1 MLDMKRHF
9 ADRFALIMPWAVAC
23 AAMVFATGCA
33 SLTIEPRTHLIPAER
48 VYSDQDWARVLQD
61 VVRDGLVDYQ
71 TLSVNREPLERYYA
85 LLSVTGPGLTPD
97 QFTERNDRVAYWVNS
112 HNALVLLAVLGRY
125 PISTMYDLSLPSL
138 AYDYRF
144 TVDGRP
150 ITLSAIEDRV
160 MAESTQDVRALFAM
174 SGAALATPRLMSEP
188 LRASTL
194 EAQLTRAA
202 AQALDSPHICQV
214 DHATKSIL
222 VWQRILQRSDDFVAY
237 WQTRRRVQTAN
248 VYSVLLDLATP
259 QKRRALQSAV
269 GYRFREM
276 PFDRQLNEWT
286 TRSGRPAV
294 P

>member
-1 MLDMKRHF
+1 MDDAGQHVEGRVRVLLLG
-9 ADRFALIMPWAVAC
+9 AVGLAAL
-23 AAMVFATGCA
+23 AAGAGCA
-33 SLTIEPRTHLIPAER
+33 SLKIDPRSHLIPVTR
-48 VYSDQDWARVLQD
+48 TYNDRDWSQVLQD

-71 TLSVNREPLERYYA
+71 TLGGNREPLDRYYA
-85 LLSVTGPGLTPD
+85 LVSVTGPGLTPD
-97 QFTERNDRVAYWVNS
+97 QFPERNDRVAYWVNS
-112 HNALVLLAVLGRY
+112 YNALVLLAVLSRY
-125 PISTMYDLSLPSL
+125 PVPTMYDLSLAAL
-138 AYDYRF
+138 EHDYRF

-150 ITLSAIEDRV
+150 FTLAAIEEQV
-160 MAESTQDVRALFAM
+160 LTESARDVRALFAM

-188 LRASTL
+188 LRPDTL

-202 AQALDSPHICQV
+202 SQALDTPHICQV
-214 DHATKSIL
+214 DHATRSIL
-222 VWQRILQRSDDFVAY
+222 VWQKILRRSEDFVAY

-286 TRSGRPAV
+286 ARSGRRVV